1 VPTLAGIT
9 YVHTIQYFAKGID
22 GQGPYYDVAYQIDD
36 WSDSDDFANALVGIG
51 TDAPHRHPLS
61 TNLVCVSA
69 VPEGKGRPTLNSDG
83 LPQYAGGATVR
94 ATYRSPGVAFG
105 GSFSNV
111 ALDDPGNAHQI
122 DPTTPIVWCTQELDF
137 AVETLST
144 PNSTYYWEADSA
156 PAQVPVQVDIP
167 ILTLVLTF
175 HRRASLPVSVVRG
188 LLGKVNENTF
198 LGAPDQTVLF
208 RGARTTREASTDGT
222 VTQKVQLT
230 FQQRPVSWNK
240 FLRPNRMPTGTTT
253 TTWDN
258 LRDAD
263 GYRRFDQADLSPLVA
278 LP

>member
-1 VPTLAGIT
+1 MPSVAGIT
-9 YVHTIQYFAKGID
+9 YIHSIRYFAKGID
-22 GQGPYYDVAYQIDD
+22 AQGPYYDVEYQIGD
-36 WSDSDDFANALVGIG
+36 WNDSDTFANALVGLG

-69 VPEGKGRPTLNSDG
+69 VPTGKGKPTLNSEG
-83 LPQYAGGATVR
+83 LPQYDNGAIVK

-105 GSFSNV
+105 GSFSDV

-137 AVETLST
+137 SVETLSL
-144 PNSTYYWEADSA
+144 PNSTYYWEGDSSTA
-156 PAQVPVQVDIP
+156 TIPVQVDIP
-167 ILTLVLTF
+167 IITLVLTF
-175 HRRASLPVSVVRG
+175 HRRSSLPVSTVRS
-188 LLGKVNENTF
+188 LVGKVNDATF
-198 LGAPDQTVLF
+198 LGAGQQTVLF

-222 VTQKVQLT
+222 TTQKVQLT

-253 TTWDN
+253 ATWDN

-263 GYRRFDQADLSPLVA
+263 GYRRFDQADLSPLVSM
-278 LP
+278 P